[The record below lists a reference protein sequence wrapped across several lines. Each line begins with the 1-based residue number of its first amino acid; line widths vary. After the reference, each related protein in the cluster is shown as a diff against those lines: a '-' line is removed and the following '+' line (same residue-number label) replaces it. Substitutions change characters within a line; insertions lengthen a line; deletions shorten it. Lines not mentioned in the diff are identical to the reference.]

1 MQVNPLGEELSELTH
16 FWPKFSFCTLSKTT
30 ENLWFRGVFRGYKMG
45 ILTRNGFK
53 SYIRI
58 ERLPIQTALGSR
70 LSLGTHPCYA
80 VPSDLCIE
88 YRMINRSD

>member
-1 MQVNPLGEELSELTH
+1 
-16 FWPKFSFCTLSKTT
+16 
-30 ENLWFRGVFRGYKMG
+30 MG

-88 YRMINRSD
+88 YRIINRSD